1 MRSMAMMRVRPTAIA
16 PSKQQGTSLIELMVA
31 SVIGVFAISII
42 GSVFITGQR
51 IAKDKG
57 IELLLL
63 QNLTSTMQVMKEDI
77 QRAGYDGSNGYS
89 IKLSGATDTIQ
100 VSGGVAVGFVYFREG
115 SSSDKDH
122 RHIVYR
128 KDGTRLQI
136 CEKGMLVSDDLLSF
150 NDVTS
155 CYSLFDDSLIEV
167 DEFNINS
174 QALEQNS
181 IKTTLTD
188 INITASIP
196 TAGVSKS
203 LSVSIKQRNWQ

>member
-1 MRSMAMMRVRPTAIA
+1 MAMMRVRPILVA

-51 IAKDKG
+51 IATDKG

-63 QNLTSTMQVMKEDI
+63 QNLTSTLQVMKEDI

-89 IKLSGATDTIQ
+89 IKLSGASNTIQ

-115 SSSDKDH
+115 SDSDKDH

-128 KDGTRLQI
+128 KNGTRLQI

-150 NDVTS
+150 NEVTS

-167 DEFNINS
+167 DEFNINY

-188 INITASIP
+188 ISITASIP

-203 LSVSIKQRNWQ
+203 LSVSVKQRNWQ

>member
-1 MRSMAMMRVRPTAIA
+1 MAMMPVKPRLTALW
-16 PSKQQGTSLIELMVA
+16 KQQGTSLIELMVA

-89 IKLSGATDTIQ
+89 IKLSGASSTIQ

-115 SSSDKDH
+115 SNGNKDN
-122 RHIVYR
+122 RNIVYR
-128 KDGTRLQI
+128 KDGTKLQI
-136 CEKGMLVSDDLLSF
+136 CEKGTTVSEAIPTF
-150 NDVTS
+150 NQVTG

-167 DEFNINS
+167 DAFSIDA
-174 QALEQNS
+174 QLLEQHS
-181 IKTTLTD
+181 IKTMLTD
-188 INITASIP
+188 ISITASIP
-196 TAGVSKS
+196 TAGVTK
-203 LSVSIKQRNWQ
+203 SVSVSVKQRNWQ

>member
-1 MRSMAMMRVRPTAIA
+1 MAMMRVKPIVAA
-16 PSKQQGTSLIELMVA
+16 PNKQRGTSLIELMVA

-89 IKLSGATDTIQ
+89 IKLSGASNTIQ

-115 SSSDKDH
+115 SSDDKDH

-128 KDGTRLQI
+128 NDGTRLQI
-136 CEKGMLVSDDLLSF
+136 CEKGTLVSDDLLSF
-150 NDVTS
+150 SEVTG

-167 DEFNINS
+167 NALNITS
-174 QALEQNS
+174 QVLEQNS
-181 IKTTLTD
+181 IKSTLTD
-188 INITASIP
+188 ISITASIP

-203 LSVSIKQRNWQ
+203 VSVSVKQRNWQ

>member
-1 MRSMAMMRVRPTAIA
+1 MAMMCVKPIVAA
-16 PSKQQGTSLIELMVA
+16 PHKQLGTSLIELMVA

-89 IKLSGATDTIQ
+89 IKLSGASNTIQ
-100 VSGGVAVGFVYFREG
+100 VSGGVAVGFVYFRQG
-115 SSSDKDH
+115 SSDNKDH
-122 RHIVYR
+122 RNIVYR

-136 CEKGMLVSDDLLSF
+136 CEKGTLVSDDLLSF
-150 NDVTS
+150 NEVTG

-167 DEFNINS
+167 NALNITS
-174 QALEQNS
+174 QILEQNS
-181 IKTTLTD
+181 IKSTLTN
-188 INITASIP
+188 ISITASIP

-203 LSVSIKQRNWQ
+203 VSVSIKQRNWQ

>member
-1 MRSMAMMRVRPTAIA
+1 MAMMRVKSTAVA

-89 IKLSGATDTIQ
+89 IKLSGASNTIQ

-115 SSSDKDH
+115 SNGNKDN
-122 RHIVYR
+122 RNIVYQ
-128 KDGTRLQI
+128 KDGTKLKI
-136 CEKGMLVSDDLLSF
+136 CEKGTTVSEGIPTF
-150 NDVTS
+150 NQVTG

-167 DEFNINS
+167 DAFS
-174 QALEQNS
+174 VDAQLLEQNS

-188 INITASIP
+188 ISITASIP
-196 TAGVSKS
+196 TAGVTK
-203 LSVSIKQRNWQ
+203 SVSVSVKQRNWQ

>member
-1 MRSMAMMRVRPTAIA
+1 MAMMRVKPIA
-16 PSKQQGTSLIELMVA
+16 AAPNKQQGTSLIELMVA

-89 IKLSGATDTIQ
+89 IKLSGASHTIQ
-100 VSGGVAVGFVYFREG
+100 VSGGVAVGFVYFRQG
-115 SSSDKDH
+115 SSDDKDH

-128 KDGTRLQI
+128 KDGTRLKI
-136 CEKGMLVSDDLLSF
+136 CEKGILVSDDLLSF
-150 NDVTS
+150 NEVTG

-167 DEFNINS
+167 DELNITS
-174 QALEQNS
+174 QVLEQNS
-181 IKTTLTD
+181 IKSTLTD
-188 INITASIP
+188 ISITASIP

-203 LSVSIKQRNWQ
+203 VSVSVKQRNWQ

>member
-1 MRSMAMMRVRPTAIA
+1 MAMMRVRPIVVA
-16 PSKQQGTSLIELMVA
+16 PTKQQGTSLIELMVA

-89 IKLSGATDTIQ
+89 IKLSGASNTIQ

-115 SSSDKDH
+115 SSASKDH

-128 KDGTRLQI
+128 KKGTRLQI
-136 CEKGMLVSDDLLSF
+136 CEKGTLVSEDLLSF
-150 NDVTS
+150 NEVTG

-167 DEFNINS
+167 DAFS
-174 QALEQNS
+174 VDAHLLEQNS

-188 INITASIP
+188 ISITASIP

-203 LSVSIKQRNWQ
+203 VSVSVKQRNWQ

>member
-1 MRSMAMMRVRPTAIA
+1 MAMMRVKPIITALH
-16 PSKQQGTSLIELMVA
+16 KQQGTSLIELMVA

-89 IKLSGATDTIQ
+89 IKLSGASNTIQ
-100 VSGGVAVGFVYFREG
+100 VSGGVAVGFVYFRQG
-115 SSSDKDH
+115 SSDNKDH
-122 RHIVYR
+122 RNIVYR
-128 KDGTRLQI
+128 KGGTRLQI
-136 CEKGMLVSDDLLSF
+136 CEKGTLISDDLLSF
-150 NDVTS
+150 NEVTG

-167 DEFNINS
+167 NALNITS
-174 QALEQNS
+174 QVLEQNS
-181 IKTTLTD
+181 IKSTLTN
-188 INITASIP
+188 ISITASIP

-203 LSVSIKQRNWQ
+203 VSVSIKQRNWQ

>member
-1 MRSMAMMRVRPTAIA
+1 MAIMRVKPIVAV

-89 IKLSGATDTIQ
+89 IKLSGASDTIQ

-115 SSSDKDH
+115 SSASKDH

-128 KDGTRLQI
+128 KNGTRLQI
-136 CEKGMLVSDDLLSF
+136 CEKGTLVGGDLLSF
-150 NDVTS
+150 NEVTG

-167 DEFNINS
+167 DAFS
-174 QALEQNS
+174 VDTHLLEQNS

-188 INITASIP
+188 ISITASIP

>member
-1 MRSMAMMRVRPTAIA
+1 MMCVKPIVAA
-16 PSKQQGTSLIELMVA
+16 PHTQLGTSLIELMVA

-89 IKLSGATDTIQ
+89 IKLSGASNTIQ
-100 VSGGVAVGFVYFREG
+100 VSGGVAVGFVYFRDDLATE
-115 SSSDKDH
+115 KY
-122 RHIVYR
+122 RNIVYI
-128 KDGTRLQI
+128 KDGAELNI
-136 CEKGMLVSDDLLSF
+136 CDAGKDLVEELMTF
-150 NDVTS
+150 NEVTDQR
-155 CYSLFDDSLIEV
+155 CYSLFDENIIDV
-167 DEFNINS
+167 DEFNITS
-174 QALEQNS
+174 QVLEQNS
-181 IKTTLTD
+181 IKSTLTN
-188 INITASIP
+188 ISITASIP

-203 LSVSIKQRNWQ
+203 VSVSIKQRNWQ

>member
-1 MRSMAMMRVRPTAIA
+1 MAIMRVKPMVAT
-16 PSKQQGTSLIELMVA
+16 PNKQQGTSLIELMVA

-115 SSSDKDH
+115 SSVSKDH

-128 KDGTRLQI
+128 KNGNRLQI
-136 CEKGMLVSDDLLSF
+136 CEKGTLVSDDLLSF
-150 NDVTS
+150 NEVTG

-167 DEFNINS
+167 DAFNVDS
-174 QALEQNS
+174 QLLELNS

-188 INITASIP
+188 ISITASIP

-203 LSVSIKQRNWQ
+203 VSVSVKQRNWQ

>member
-1 MRSMAMMRVRPTAIA
+1 MAIMRVKPIVAV

-115 SSSDKDH
+115 SSASKDH

-128 KDGTRLQI
+128 KNGTRLQI
-136 CEKGMLVSDDLLSF
+136 CEKGTLVGEDLLSF
-150 NDVTS
+150 NEVTG

-167 DEFNINS
+167 DAFS
-174 QALEQNS
+174 VDAHLLEQNS

-188 INITASIP
+188 ISITASIP

-203 LSVSIKQRNWQ
+203 VSVSVKQRNWQ

>member
-1 MRSMAMMRVRPTAIA
+1 MAMMRVKPVVVGL
-16 PSKQQGTSLIELMVA
+16 SKQQGTSLVELMVA

-89 IKLSGATDTIQ
+89 IKLSGASNTIQ

-115 SSSDKDH
+115 SSGNKKH
-122 RHIVYR
+122 RNIVYQ
-128 KDGTRLQI
+128 KNGTKLQI
-136 CEKGMLVSDDLLSF
+136 CEKGTTVSEAIPTF
-150 NDVTS
+150 EEVTG
-155 CYSLFDDSLIEV
+155 CYSLFDDTIMDV
-167 DEFNINS
+167 DEFNITS
-174 QALEQNS
+174 RVLEQNS
-181 IKTTLTD
+181 IKSTLTD
-188 INITASIP
+188 ISITASIP
-196 TAGVSKS
+196 TAAVTKS
-203 LSVSIKQRNWQ
+203 VSVSIKQRNWQ

>member
-1 MRSMAMMRVRPTAIA
+1 MAMMCVKPIVAA
-16 PSKQQGTSLIELMVA
+16 PHKQLGTSLIELMVA

-89 IKLSGATDTIQ
+89 IKLSGASNTIQ
-100 VSGGVAVGFVYFREG
+100 VSGGVAVGFVYFRDDLATE
-115 SSSDKDH
+115 KY
-122 RHIVYR
+122 RNIVYI
-128 KDGTRLQI
+128 KDGAELNI
-136 CEKGMLVSDDLLSF
+136 CDAGKDLVEELMTF
-150 NDVTS
+150 NEVTDQR
-155 CYSLFDDSLIEV
+155 CYSLFDENIIDV
-167 DEFNINS
+167 DEFNITS
-174 QALEQNS
+174 QVLEQNS
-181 IKTTLTD
+181 IKSTLTN
-188 INITASIP
+188 ISITASIP

-203 LSVSIKQRNWQ
+203 VSVSIKQRNWQ

>member
-1 MRSMAMMRVRPTAIA
+1 MAIMRVKPIVAA
-16 PSKQQGTSLIELMVA
+16 PSKQRGTSLIELMVA
-31 SVIGVFAISII
+31 SVIGIFAISIM
-42 GSVFITGQR
+42 GSVFIAGQR
-51 IAKDKG
+51 TAKDKG

-115 SSSDKDH
+115 SSASKDH

-128 KDGTRLQI
+128 KNGTRLQI
-136 CEKGMLVSDDLLSF
+136 CEKGTLVGEDLLSF
-150 NDVTS
+150 NEVTG

-167 DEFNINS
+167 DAFS
-174 QALEQNS
+174 VDAHLLEQNS

-196 TAGVSKS
+196 TAGVTK
-203 LSVSIKQRNWQ
+203 SVSVSVKQRNWQ